1 MLETSQQPI
10 TRPIGLPIHRV
21 FRAILLAPLP
31 TVGVPDHFA
40 TIAAVIDE
48 GLKFPVGDGRLG
60 NLEGLDGHWMGPFL
74 VVEQKRRVRGRAH
87 LKHTARN
94 LGPSGMGPRCRLGR
108 DIGGNGQG
116 GRRIGQ
122 GLTGPKEGFRVHVF
136 MEDAKLIDE
145 AVLLRCHTTFEAP
158 RQSVEDRL
166 HIGKGLG
173 PG

>member
-1 MLETSQQPI
+1 MALGFPSDFKELVRSRTDLVELIGESVALEPE
-10 TRPIGLPIHRV
+10 RGGRGFKGLCPFHDDHNPSLTVSPERQSYKCWSCGEGGDCYSFV
-21 FRAILLAPLP
+21 MKTQALEFPAAVRLLAELAGIEIPR
-31 TVGVPDHFA
+31 
-40 TIAAVIDE
+40 E
-48 GLKFPVGDGRLG
+48 
-60 NLEGLDGHWMGPFL
+60 
-74 VVEQKRRVRGRAH
+74 
-87 LKHTARN
+87 HT
-94 LGPSGMGPRCRLGR
+94 
-108 DIGGNGQG
+108 GGNGQG